1 MNIYGIAIIGANGS
15 GKTTLGAALAK
26 TLQFNHMDIEDYAFK
41 PSSVPYSA
49 PRTKEETQELLLKD
63 IRHYKKFIL
72 SSVNGDFDSEIN
84 SFYKYVIYLKAPLEI
99 RMKRVKQRAFNQ
111 FGDRMT
117 KGGDLYEQEQKFFQ
131 YVKTRT
137 MEKTE
142 DWLKTVTCPIIF
154 LDGTKPIEQNIKI
167 IQNKINLKQ
176 KACI

>member
-1 MNIYGIAIIGANGS
+1 MVYTCG
-15 GKTTLGAALAK
+15 
-26 TLQFNHMDIEDYAFK
+26 
-41 PSSVPYSA
+41 
-49 PRTKEETQELLLKD
+49 
-63 IRHYKKFIL
+63 FIL
-72 SSVNGDFDSEIN
+72 GS
-84 SFYKYVIYLKAPLEI
+84 
-99 RMKRVKQRAFNQ
+99 
-111 FGDRMT
+111 
-117 KGGDLYEQEQKFFQ
+117 EQEQKFFQ